1 MVAEAA
7 DGILPGCSLGNDSDR
22 NVAASNAHNAGDPPG
37 AGKDEQQGS
46 SEERQL
52 VARERGPER
61 EARPAVAGRNRDLE
75 SALGD
80 RTVVAPGDTGLM
92 TL

>member
-1 MVAEAA
+1 
-7 DGILPGCSLGNDSDR
+7 
-22 NVAASNAHNAGDPPG
+22 
-37 AGKDEQQGS
+37 
-46 SEERQL
+46 
-52 VARERGPER
+52 
-61 EARPAVAGRNRDLE
+61 VAGRNRDLE